1 LPPSASSVGAH
12 DIDVHVP
19 ARIGLEGDEVSVG
32 DQAGET
38 FVALPLVGAR
48 CPVPSAF
55 MT

>member
-1 LPPSASSVGAH
+1 MFPPASDWKAMRS
-12 DIDVHVP
+12 
-19 ARIGLEGDEVSVG
+19 SVG

-38 FVALPLVGAR
+38 FVALPLVRAR